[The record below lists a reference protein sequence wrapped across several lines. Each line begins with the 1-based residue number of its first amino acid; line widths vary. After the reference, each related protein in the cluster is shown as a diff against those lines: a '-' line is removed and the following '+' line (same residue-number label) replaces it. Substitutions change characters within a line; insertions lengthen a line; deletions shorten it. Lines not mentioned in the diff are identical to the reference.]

1 VIGSLFLFSKNCRR
15 KRNVHENIKLIIKN
29 EYENGTSMSVLS
41 KKYNIGLSRIKK
53 WSSEGKWIK
62 KKQNKV
68 TKSKSNRTKKSN
80 QKQMV
85 TLSKETQIKS
95 DIINNLSKKE
105 IIEKNDISEST
116 YYRNKKS
123 VRAIQIEQSEKILRF
138 IAEEKYSDAKE
149 RLIKISEQKEE
160 LEKKLLDLSIDE
172 KDKMQLIMTRLSLLR
187 EFEKEIKNGAR
198 VINDYRR
205 ADLEQ
210 QLENENLIREK
221 IDLERNKNGKI
232 EDEEQVVIIDDT
244 DKN

>member
-1 VIGSLFLFSKNCRR
+1 M
-15 KRNVHENIKLIIKN
+15 HENIKLIIKN

-53 WSSEGKWIK
+53 WSSEGKWVK
-62 KKQNKV
+62 KKQNKI

-85 TLSKETQIKS
+85 TLSKETRIKS

-221 IDLERNKNGKI
+221 IELERNKNGKI

>member
-1 VIGSLFLFSKNCRR
+1 M
-15 KRNVHENIKLIIKN
+15 HENIKLIIKN

-53 WSSEGKWIK
+53 WSSEGKWVK

-68 TKSKSNRTKKSN
+68 TKNKSNRTKKSN

-105 IIEKNDISEST
+105 VIEKNDISEST

-172 KDKMQLIMTRLSLLR
+172 KEKMQLIMARLSLLR

>member
-1 VIGSLFLFSKNCRR
+1 M
-15 KRNVHENIKLIIKN
+15 HENIKLIIKN

-53 WSSEGKWIK
+53 WSSEGKWVK

-68 TKSKSNRTKKSN
+68 TKNKSNRTKKSN

-172 KDKMQLIMTRLSLLR
+172 KEKMQLIMTRLSLLR

-221 IDLERNKNGKI
+221 IELERNKNGKI

>member
-1 VIGSLFLFSKNCRR
+1 M
-15 KRNVHENIKLIIKN
+15 HENIKLIIKN
-29 EYENGTSMSVLS
+29 EYENGTSIRVLS
-41 KKYNIGLSRIKK
+41 EKYNQKIGTIKSWISR
-53 WSSEGKWIK
+53 EKWIK
-62 KKQNKV
+62 KKENTATSKRKNAT
-68 TKSKSNRTKKSN
+68 TKRNHLEVVAN
-80 QKQMV
+80 N
-85 TLSKETQIKS
+85 KETQIKS

>member
-1 VIGSLFLFSKNCRR
+1 M
-15 KRNVHENIKLIIKN
+15 HENIKLIIKN

-53 WSSEGKWIK
+53 WSSEGKWVK

-105 IIEKNDISEST
+105 VIEKNDISEST

-172 KDKMQLIMTRLSLLR
+172 KEKMQLIMTRLSLLR

>member
-1 VIGSLFLFSKNCRR
+1 M
-15 KRNVHENIKLIIKN
+15 HENIKLIIKN
-29 EYENGTSMSVLS
+29 EYENGTSIRVLS
-41 KKYNIGLSRIKK
+41 EKYNQKIGTIKSWISR
-53 WSSEGKWIK
+53 EKWIK
-62 KKQNKV
+62 KKENTATSKRKNATTKRNHLKV
-68 TKSKSNRTKKSN
+68 VANN
-80 QKQMV
+80 
-85 TLSKETQIKS
+85 KETQIKS

-105 IIEKNDISEST
+105 VIEKNDISEST

-172 KDKMQLIMTRLSLLR
+172 KEKMQLIMTRLSLLR

>member
-1 VIGSLFLFSKNCRR
+1 M
-15 KRNVHENIKLIIKN
+15 HENIKLIIKN

-53 WSSEGKWIK
+53 WSSEGKWVK

-85 TLSKETQIKS
+85 ALSKETQIKS

-172 KDKMQLIMTRLSLLR
+172 KEKMQLIMTRLSLLR

>member
-1 VIGSLFLFSKNCRR
+1 M
-15 KRNVHENIKLIIKN
+15 HENIKLIIKN

-53 WSSEGKWIK
+53 WSSEGKWVK

-80 QKQMV
+80 QKQIV

-205 ADLEQ
+205 AELEQ

>member
-1 VIGSLFLFSKNCRR
+1 M
-15 KRNVHENIKLIIKN
+15 HENIKLIIKN

-53 WSSEGKWIK
+53 WSSEGKWVK

-105 IIEKNDISEST
+105 VIEKNDISEST

-232 EDEEQVVIIDDT
+232 EDEERVVIIDDT

>member
-1 VIGSLFLFSKNCRR
+1 M
-15 KRNVHENIKLIIKN
+15 HENIKLIIKN

-53 WSSEGKWIK
+53 WSSEGKWVK

-105 IIEKNDISEST
+105 VIEKNDISEST

-172 KDKMQLIMTRLSLLR
+172 KEKMQLIMTRLSLLR

-244 DKN
+244 NKN

>member
-1 VIGSLFLFSKNCRR
+1 M
-15 KRNVHENIKLIIKN
+15 HENIKLIIKN

-53 WSSEGKWIK
+53 WSSEGKWVK

-221 IDLERNKNGKI
+221 IELERNKNGKI

>member
-1 VIGSLFLFSKNCRR
+1 M
-15 KRNVHENIKLIIKN
+15 HENIKLIIKN

-53 WSSEGKWIK
+53 WSSEGKWVK

-172 KDKMQLIMTRLSLLR
+172 KEKMQLIMTRLSLLR

>member
-1 VIGSLFLFSKNCRR
+1 M
-15 KRNVHENIKLIIKN
+15 HENIKLIIKN

-53 WSSEGKWIK
+53 WSSEGKWVK

-172 KDKMQLIMTRLSLLR
+172 KEKMQLIMTRLSLLR

-221 IDLERNKNGKI
+221 IELERNKNGKI

>member
-1 VIGSLFLFSKNCRR
+1 M
-15 KRNVHENIKLIIKN
+15 HENIKLIIKN

-53 WSSEGKWIK
+53 WSSEGKWVK
-62 KKQNKV
+62 KKQNKI

-172 KDKMQLIMTRLSLLR
+172 KEKMQLIMTRLSLLR

>member
-1 VIGSLFLFSKNCRR
+1 MY
-15 KRNVHENIKLIIKN
+15 ENIKLIIKN

-53 WSSEGKWIK
+53 WSSEGKWVK

-68 TKSKSNRTKKSN
+68 TKNKSNRTKKSN

-95 DIINNLSKKE
+95 DIINNLPKKE

-205 ADLEQ
+205 AELEQ

>member
-1 VIGSLFLFSKNCRR
+1 M
-15 KRNVHENIKLIIKN
+15 HENIKLIIKN

-53 WSSEGKWIK
+53 WSSEGKWVK

-80 QKQMV
+80 QKQIV

-205 ADLEQ
+205 AELEQ

-232 EDEEQVVIIDDT
+232 EDDEQVVIIDDT

>member
-1 VIGSLFLFSKNCRR
+1 
-15 KRNVHENIKLIIKN
+15 VHENIKLIIKN

-172 KDKMQLIMTRLSLLR
+172 KEKMQLIMTRLSLLR

>member
-1 VIGSLFLFSKNCRR
+1 M
-15 KRNVHENIKLIIKN
+15 HENIKLIIKN
-29 EYENGTSMSVLS
+29 EYENGTSIRVLS
-41 KKYNIGLSRIKK
+41 EKYNQKIGTIKSWISR
-53 WSSEGKWIK
+53 EKWIK
-62 KKQNKV
+62 KKEHTATSKRKNAT
-68 TKSKSNRTKKSN
+68 TKRNHLEVVAN
-80 QKQMV
+80 N
-85 TLSKETQIKS
+85 KETQIKS

-172 KDKMQLIMTRLSLLR
+172 KEKMQLIMTRLSLLR

>member
-1 VIGSLFLFSKNCRR
+1 
-15 KRNVHENIKLIIKN
+15 VHENIKLIIKN

-53 WSSEGKWIK
+53 WSSEGKWVK

-68 TKSKSNRTKKSN
+68 TKNKSNRTKKSN

-172 KDKMQLIMTRLSLLR
+172 KEKMQLIMTRLSLLR

-221 IDLERNKNGKI
+221 IELERNKNGKI

>member
-1 VIGSLFLFSKNCRR
+1 M
-15 KRNVHENIKLIIKN
+15 HENIKLIIKN

-53 WSSEGKWIK
+53 WSSEGKWVK

-80 QKQMV
+80 QKQIV

-205 ADLEQ
+205 AELEQ

-232 EDEEQVVIIDDT
+232 ENEEQVVIIDDT

>member
-1 VIGSLFLFSKNCRR
+1 M
-15 KRNVHENIKLIIKN
+15 HENIKLIIKN

-53 WSSEGKWIK
+53 WRSEGKWVK

-68 TKSKSNRTKKSN
+68 TKNESNRTKKSN

-105 IIEKNDISEST
+105 VIEKNDISEST

-172 KDKMQLIMTRLSLLR
+172 KEKMQLIMTRLSLLR

-244 DKN
+244 NKN

>member
-1 VIGSLFLFSKNCRR
+1 M
-15 KRNVHENIKLIIKN
+15 HENIKLIIKN
-29 EYENGTSMSVLS
+29 EYENGTSIRVLS
-41 KKYNIGLSRIKK
+41 EKYNQKIGTIKSWISR
-53 WSSEGKWIK
+53 EKWIK
-62 KKQNKV
+62 KKENTATSKRKNAT
-68 TKSKSNRTKKSN
+68 TKRNHLEVVAN
-80 QKQMV
+80 N
-85 TLSKETQIKS
+85 KETQIKS

-232 EDEEQVVIIDDT
+232 EDEERVVIIDDT

>member
-1 VIGSLFLFSKNCRR
+1 M
-15 KRNVHENIKLIIKN
+15 HENIKLIIKN

-53 WSSEGKWIK
+53 WSSEGKWVK

-68 TKSKSNRTKKSN
+68 TKNESNRTKKSN

-105 IIEKNDISEST
+105 VIEKNDISEST

-172 KDKMQLIMTRLSLLR
+172 KEKMQLIMTRLSLLR

-244 DKN
+244 NKN

>member
-1 VIGSLFLFSKNCRR
+1 M
-15 KRNVHENIKLIIKN
+15 HENIKLIIKN

-53 WSSEGKWIK
+53 WSSEGKWVK

-68 TKSKSNRTKKSN
+68 TKNKSNRTKKSN

-138 IAEEKYSDAKE
+138 IAEEKYSDSKE

-172 KDKMQLIMTRLSLLR
+172 KEKMQLIMTRLSLLR

>member
-1 VIGSLFLFSKNCRR
+1 M
-15 KRNVHENIKLIIKN
+15 HENIKLIIKN

-53 WSSEGKWIK
+53 WSSEGKWVK

-172 KDKMQLIMTRLSLLR
+172 KEKMQLIMARLSLLR

>member
-1 VIGSLFLFSKNCRR
+1 M
-15 KRNVHENIKLIIKN
+15 HENIKLIIKN

-221 IDLERNKNGKI
+221 IDLERNKNWKI

>member
-1 VIGSLFLFSKNCRR
+1 
-15 KRNVHENIKLIIKN
+15 
-29 EYENGTSMSVLS
+29 
-41 KKYNIGLSRIKK
+41 
-53 WSSEGKWIK
+53 
-62 KKQNKV
+62 
-68 TKSKSNRTKKSN
+68 
-80 QKQMV
+80 MV

-105 IIEKNDISEST
+105 VIEKNDISEST

-172 KDKMQLIMTRLSLLR
+172 KEKMQLIMTRLSLLR

-244 DKN
+244 NKN

>member
-1 VIGSLFLFSKNCRR
+1 M
-15 KRNVHENIKLIIKN
+15 HENIKLIIKN

-105 IIEKNDISEST
+105 VIEKNDISEST

-244 DKN
+244 DKD

>member
-1 VIGSLFLFSKNCRR
+1 M
-15 KRNVHENIKLIIKN
+15 HENIKLIIKN

-53 WSSEGKWIK
+53 WSSEGKWVK

-68 TKSKSNRTKKSN
+68 TKSKGNRTKKSN

-85 TLSKETQIKS
+85 TLSKEIQIKS

-138 IAEEKYSDAKE
+138 IAEEKYSDVKE

-172 KDKMQLIMTRLSLLR
+172 KEKMQLIMTRFSLLR

-232 EDEEQVVIIDDT
+232 ENEERVVIIDDT

>member
-1 VIGSLFLFSKNCRR
+1 
-15 KRNVHENIKLIIKN
+15 VHENIKLIIKN

-53 WSSEGKWIK
+53 WSSEGKWVK

-80 QKQMV
+80 QKQIV

-205 ADLEQ
+205 AELEQ

>member
-1 VIGSLFLFSKNCRR
+1 M
-15 KRNVHENIKLIIKN
+15 HENIKLIIKN
-29 EYENGTSMSVLS
+29 EYENGTSIRVLS
-41 KKYNIGLSRIKK
+41 EKYNQKIGTIKSWISR
-53 WSSEGKWIK
+53 EKWIK
-62 KKQNKV
+62 KKENTATSKRKNAT
-68 TKSKSNRTKKSN
+68 TKRNHLEVVAN
-80 QKQMV
+80 N
-85 TLSKETQIKS
+85 KETQIKS

-105 IIEKNDISEST
+105 VIEKNDISEST

-172 KDKMQLIMTRLSLLR
+172 KGKMQLIMTRLSLLR

-221 IDLERNKNGKI
+221 IELERNKNGKI

>member
-1 VIGSLFLFSKNCRR
+1 
-15 KRNVHENIKLIIKN
+15 VHENIKLIIKN

-53 WSSEGKWIK
+53 WSSEGKWVK

-172 KDKMQLIMTRLSLLR
+172 KEKMQLIMTRLSLLR

>member
-1 VIGSLFLFSKNCRR
+1 M
-15 KRNVHENIKLIIKN
+15 HENIKLIIKN

-232 EDEEQVVIIDDT
+232 EDEERVVIIDDT